1 VDPTVVDPLYD
12 LPASEFV
19 AARNA
24 LAKELRA
31 AGDKEAAALVAKLRR
46 PTATAWALNQIAR
59 RQPALIDGALDARAA
74 LLAVTE
80 GTGRG
85 EATDLR
91 AATAQDREATRAVL
105 AAAREL
111 LGGEDAG
118 LSSRLTS
125 TLLAAVLDPE
135 VAATLVSGRLSAE
148 QDASAFSLGAEPGEL
163 AEVIVLADR
172 APKRA
177 AKPDTAAREAA
188 EAERERRRR
197 RTEQE
202 RTVERLES
210 KVARLEGKVAEAEAA
225 LEAAREEASDA
236 AGELAEARAALEDQD

>member
-1 VDPTVVDPLYD
+1 LG
-12 LPASEFV
+12 

-24 LAKELRA
+24 LAMVLGG
-31 AGDKEAAALVAKLRR
+31 AGDKVGAATVAKLRR

-59 RQPALIDGALDARAA
+59 RQPDLIDAALDARAA

-85 EATDLR
+85 EAVDLR
-91 AATAQDREATRAVL
+91 AATSQDREATRAVL
-105 AAAREL
+105 AAARSL

-118 LSSRLTS
+118 LSSRITS
-125 TLLAAVLDPE
+125 TLLAAVVDPE
-135 VAATLVSGRLSAE
+135 VAATLVSGRLATE
-148 QDASAFSLGAEPGEL
+148 QDASAFSLGAEPSEL

-177 AKPDTAAREAA
+177 PKPDAAAKEAA

-197 RTEQE
+197 RADQE
-202 RTVERLES
+202 RVVERLES
-210 KVARLEGKVAEAEAA
+210 KVARLDAKVADAEAV
-225 LEAAREEASDA
+225 LEVAREEAAAAAAELDA
-236 AGELAEARAALEDQD
+236 ARADLDELE